1 MSPGKLR
8 AWMRFVFNL
17 LLAPEMGLLSHRKR
31 DYEEIHSYPEGRLAE
46 MCGESEQKN
55 SCVKNKKYAI

>member
-1 MSPGKLR
+1 
-8 AWMRFVFNL
+8 MRFVFNL